1 MTNTTKKV
9 EGMDIKK
16 ESSSFL
22 DMASN
27 ELHNNNND
35 KKEEEQEMVE
45 ESEETIFKG
54 QKKRLEA
61 DEKIKERVRAA
72 IVRKKKQGRS
82 RKLGS
87 RNKIKNGDKRKL
99 RQTIK
104 ESRS

>member
-1 MTNTTKKV
+1 
-9 EGMDIKK
+9 MDIKK

-45 ESEETIFKG
+45 ESEETIFKRAK
-54 QKKRLEA
+54 KKRLEA